1 MSVTTG
7 FARARA
13 VSVATSVATSHL
25 SMSSARRKAVATTAS
40 LAMSASAVVAL
51 LAGVVAPAHAQDGAY
66 PNRPVTLVVSAAA
79 GGTTDLAARLMSE
92 PLSRA
97 LGQPVV
103 VDNRPGGAGGIAAQL
118 VARAKPDGY
127 TLLVQYSG
135 YHVITPLLVKNLSW
149 DPVKDF
155 APVANLLSAPQVLV
169 VRPSLPV
176 KSLKELVDYA
186 KANPNKLNYAS
197 SGNGSLQHVS
207 TELLNQMA
215 GIQITHVPYKGTGP
229 AMTDLLG
236 GSVDL
241 TITTPPPL
249 MGHIQ
254 SGKLRPLVVTSKS
267 RLPSLKDV
275 PSAPEAGYPDLDV
288 SSWFAMY
295 APAGTSKA
303 VIDKLSGEIEK
314 IMATEAFR
322 KKAADLGA
330 EARYMG
336 PQRLDQYQRAEL
348 ARWEKVVKAANI
360 QAE

>member
-1 MSVTTG
+1 MPHIP
-7 FARARA
+7 AIA
-13 VSVATSVATSHL
+13 
-25 SMSSARRKAVATTAS
+25 SARPHSSLSAAASRRKMFAVAAA
-40 LAMSASAVVAL
+40 LAA
-51 LAGVVAPAHAQDGAY
+51 AGLSGAPAWAQDGAY
-66 PNRPVTLVVSAAA
+66 PTRPVTLVVSAAA
-79 GGTTDLAARLMSE
+79 GGTTDLAARMIAE
-92 PLSRA
+92 PLSKA

-103 VDNRPGGAGGIAAQL
+103 VDNRPGGSGGIAAQT

-127 TLLVQYSG
+127 TLMVQYSG
-135 YHVITPLLVKNLSW
+135 YQVITPLLTKTAW

-155 APVANLLSAPQVLV
+155 TPVANLLSAPQVLV

-176 KSLKELVDYA
+176 KTLKELVAYA

-254 SGKLRPLVVTSKS
+254 GGKLRPLVVTSKQ

-295 APAGTSKA
+295 APAGTPKPI
-303 VIDKLSGEIEK
+303 IDKLAGEIER
-314 IMATEAFR
+314 IMQTDAFR
-322 KKAADLGA
+322 KKAEELGA
-330 EARYMG
+330 EARFMG
-336 PQRLDQYQRAEL
+336 PQQLATYQRNEL
-348 ARWEKVVKAANI
+348 ARWGKVIKSADI
-360 QAE
+360 HAE

>member
-1 MSVTTG
+1 MNRNLIG
-7 FARARA
+7 
-13 VSVATSVATSHL
+13 
-25 SMSSARRKAVATTAS
+25 
-40 LAMSASAVVAL
+40 
-51 LAGVVAPAHAQDGAY
+51 AGVVLAMAGLACTAAAQAQEGSY
-66 PNRPVTLVVSAAA
+66 PNRPVMLVVSAAA
-79 GGTTDLAARLMSE
+79 GGTTDLAARLISE
-92 PLSRA
+92 PLAKA
-97 LGQPVV
+97 LGQSVV
-103 VDNRPGGAGGIAAQL
+103 VDNKPGGNGTIAAQA
-118 VARAKPDGY
+118 VQRAKPDGY

-135 YHVITPLLVKNLSW
+135 YHVITPLLTKTSW

-169 VRPSLPV
+169 VRPGLPV
-176 KSLKELVDYA
+176 KSLKELVAYA

-236 GSVDL
+236 GNVDM

-249 MGHIQ
+249 MGHIAA
-254 SGKLRPLVVTSKS
+254 GKLRPLVVTSKT

-295 APAGTSKA
+295 APVGTPKP
-303 VIDKLSGEIEK
+303 VIDKLTTEIEK
-314 IMATEAFR
+314 IMKTEAFR
-322 KKAADLGA
+322 KKAEELGA
-330 EARYMG
+330 DARYMN
-336 PQRLDQYQRAEL
+336 PQQLDQFQKAEL
-348 ARWEKVVKAANI
+348 QRWAKVIKSADI
-360 QAE
+360 HAE

>member
-1 MSVTTG
+1 MPRNPA
-7 FARARA
+7 FAIARPHFSLCA
-13 VSVATSVATSHL
+13 SG
-25 SMSSARRKAVATTAS
+25 ARRKALATVVTLAAAS
-40 LAMSASAVVAL
+40 LAGTAAW
-51 LAGVVAPAHAQDGAY
+51 AQDGSY
-66 PNRPVTLVVSAAA
+66 PTRPVTLVVSAAA
-79 GGTTDLAARLMSE
+79 GGTTDLAARMISE

-103 VDNRPGGAGGIAAQL
+103 VDNRPGGSGGIAAQT

-127 TLLVQYSG
+127 TLMVQYSG
-135 YHVITPLLVKNLSW
+135 YQVISPLLMKNAW

-155 APVANLLSAPQVLV
+155 SPVANILSAPQVLV

-176 KSLKELVDYA
+176 KTLKELVAYA

-249 MGHIQ
+249 MGHI
-254 SGKLRPLVVTSKS
+254 P
-267 RLPSLKDV
+267 
-275 PSAPEAGYPDLDV
+275 
-288 SSWFAMY
+288 SWFALY
-295 APAGTSKA
+295 APAGTPKPI
-303 VIDKLSGEIEK
+303 IDKLAGEIDR
-314 IMATEAFR
+314 IMQTEAFR
-322 KKAADLGA
+322 KKAEELGA
-330 EARYMG
+330 EAKFMG
-336 PQRLDQYQRAEL
+336 PQQLAAYQRSEL
-348 ARWEKVVKAANI
+348 ARWAKVIKAADI
-360 QAE
+360 HAE

>member
-1 MSVTTG
+1 MPRNPASAI
-7 FARARA
+7 ARPQSFQCA
-13 VSVATSVATSHL
+13 SG
-25 SMSSARRKAVATTAS
+25 ARRKTLAAAVA
-40 LAMSASAVVAL
+40 LAAAG
-51 LAGVVAPAHAQDGAY
+51 LAGTAAWAQDGAY
-66 PNRPVTLVVSAAA
+66 PTRPVTLVVSAAA
-79 GGTTDLAARLMSE
+79 GGTTDLAARMISE
-92 PLSRA
+92 PLSKA

-103 VDNRPGGAGGIAAQL
+103 VDNRPGGSGGIAAQT

-127 TLLVQYSG
+127 TLMVQYSG
-135 YHVITPLLVKNLSW
+135 YQVISPLLVKNAW

-155 APVANLLSAPQVLV
+155 SPVANILSAPQVLV

-176 KSLKELVDYA
+176 KTLKELVAYA
-186 KANPNKLNYAS
+186 KANPDKLNYAS

-215 GIQITHVPYKGTGP
+215 GIRITHVPYKGTGP

-249 MGHIQ
+249 MGHIAG
-254 SGKLRPLVVTSKS
+254 GKLRALVVTSKQ

-295 APAGTSKA
+295 APAGTPKPI
-303 VIDKLSGEIEK
+303 IDKLAGEIER
-314 IMATEAFR
+314 IMQTEAFR
-322 KKAADLGA
+322 KKAEELGA
-330 EARYMG
+330 EAKFMG
-336 PQRLDQYQRAEL
+336 PQQLATYQRNEL
-348 ARWEKVVKAANI
+348 VRWAKVIKAADI
-360 QAE
+360 HAE

>member
-1 MSVTTG
+1 MPRIPACAN
-7 FARARA
+7 ARP
-13 VSVATSVATSHL
+13 H
-25 SMSSARRKAVATTAS
+25 SSLPASAARRRALAAAVA
-40 LAMSASAVVAL
+40 LAATGLTGAAW
-51 LAGVVAPAHAQDGAY
+51 AQDGSY
-66 PNRPVTLVVSAAA
+66 PARPVTLVVSAAA
-79 GGTTDLAARLMSE
+79 GGTTDLAARMISE
-92 PLSRA
+92 PLSKA

-103 VDNRPGGAGGIAAQL
+103 VDNRPGGSGGIAAQT

-135 YHVITPLLVKNLSW
+135 FQVITPLLTKTSW

-176 KSLKELVDYA
+176 KTLKELVAYA

-254 SGKLRPLVVTSKS
+254 GGKLRALVVTSKQ

-295 APAGTSKA
+295 APAGTPKPI
-303 VIDKLSGEIEK
+303 VDKLAGEIER
-314 IMATEAFR
+314 IMQTDAFR
-322 KKAADLGA
+322 KKAEELGA
-330 EARYMG
+330 EAKFMG
-336 PQRLDQYQRAEL
+336 PQQLATYQRNEL
-348 ARWEKVVKAANI
+348 ARWGKVIKSADI
-360 QAE
+360 HAE

>member
-1 MSVTTG
+1 MQRNLSL
-7 FARARA
+7 
-13 VSVATSVATSHL
+13 VA
-25 SMSSARRKAVATTAS
+25 AS
-40 LAMSASAVVAL
+40 LL
-51 LAGVVAPAHAQDGAY
+51 LAAGAAHAQDGTY
-66 PNRPVTLVVSAAA
+66 PSRPITLVVSAAA
-79 GGTTDLAARLMSE
+79 GGTTDIAARMISE
-92 PLSRA
+92 PLSKA

-103 VDNRPGGAGGIAAQL
+103 VDNRPGGNGGIAASVVQRSK
-118 VARAKPDGY
+118 ADGY
-127 TLLVQYSG
+127 TLLLQYSG
-135 YHVITPLLVKNLSW
+135 FHVITPLLTKASW

-155 APVANLLSAPQVLV
+155 MPVANVLSAPQVLV

-176 KSLKELVDYA
+176 KSLKELVAYA

-249 MGHIQ
+249 MGHIAA
-254 SGKLRPLVVTSKS
+254 GKLRPLVVTSKE

-275 PSAPEAGYPDLDV
+275 PSAPDAGYPDLDV

-295 APAGTSKA
+295 APAGTPKP
-303 VIDKLSGEIEK
+303 VIDKLTGEIDK
-314 IMATEAFR
+314 IMKTEAFR
-322 KKAADLGA
+322 KKAEELGA
-330 EARYMG
+330 EAKYMN
-336 PQRLDQYQRAEL
+336 PQQLDQYQRAEL
-348 ARWEKVVKAANI
+348 ARWGKVIKSADI
-360 QAE
+360 HAE

>member
-1 MSVTTG
+1 MKQSLQHKL
-7 FARARA
+7 A
-13 VSVATSVATSHL
+13 
-25 SMSSARRKAVATTAS
+25 MPARRKAVAATLAALGTAW
-40 LAMSASAVVAL
+40 L
-51 LAGVVAPAHAQDGAY
+51 APAALAQDGSY
-66 PNRPVTLVVSAAA
+66 PSRPVTLVVSAAA
-79 GGTTDLAARLMSE
+79 GGTTDLAARMISE
-92 PLSRA
+92 PLAKA

-103 VDNRPGGAGGIAAQL
+103 VDNRPGGSGGIAAQL

-127 TLLVQYSG
+127 TLMLQYSG
-135 YHVITPLLVKNLSW
+135 YHVITPLLIKNLSW

-155 APVANLLSAPQVLV
+155 APVANILSAPQVLV

-176 KSLKELVDYA
+176 KTLKELVAYA
-186 KANPNKLNYAS
+186 KANPDKLNYAS

-215 GIQITHVPYKGTGP
+215 GTKITHVPYKGTGP

-249 MGHIQ
+249 MGHIAA
-254 SGKLRPLVVTSKS
+254 GKLRPLVVTSKT

-295 APAGTSKA
+295 APAGTPKA
-303 VIDKLSGEIEK
+303 VIDKLTGEIDK
-314 IMATEAFR
+314 IMRTEAFR
-322 KKAADLGA
+322 KKAEELGA
-330 EARYMG
+330 EAKYMN
-336 PQRLDQYQRAEL
+336 PQQLAQYQKAEL
-348 ARWEKVVKAANI
+348 ERWAKVIKSANI

>member
-1 MSVTTG
+1 MSI
-7 FARARA
+7 R
-13 VSVATSVATSHL
+13 
-25 SMSSARRKAVATTAS
+25 SSQPFH
-40 LAMSASAVVAL
+40 SASPVADSAMPGRRRL
-51 LAGVVAPAHAQDGAY
+51 LAAAVCAAAACLSAGAHAQDGAY
-66 PNRPVTLVVSAAA
+66 PNRAVTLIVSAAP
-79 GGTTDLAARLMSE
+79 GGTTDLAARMISE
-92 PLSRA
+92 PLSKA

-103 VDNRPGGAGGIAAQL
+103 VENRPGGAGGIAAQL

-135 YHVITPLLVKNLSW
+135 FHVITPLLMKGLSW

-176 KSLKELVDYA
+176 KSLSELVAYA

-215 GIQITHVPYKGTGP
+215 GIRITHVPYKGTGP

-249 MGHIQ
+249 IPHIQ
-254 SGKLRPLVVTSKS
+254 AGKLRPLVVTSKN

-275 PSAPEAGYPDLDV
+275 PSAPEAGYADLDV

-295 APAGTSKA
+295 APAGTPKP
-303 VIDKLSGEIEK
+303 VIDKLTGEIDK
-314 IMATEAFR
+314 IMKTEAFR
-322 KKAADLGA
+322 KKAEELGA
-330 EARYMG
+330 EAKYMNPSQLG
-336 PQRLDQYQRAEL
+336 QYQRAEL
-348 ARWEKVVKAANI
+348 TRWGKVIQSANI

>member
-1 MSVTTG
+1 MAG
-7 FARARA
+7 LAC
-13 VSVATSVATSHL
+13 
-25 SMSSARRKAVATTAS
+25 TA
-40 LAMSASAVVAL
+40 A
-51 LAGVVAPAHAQDGAY
+51 AQAQEGSY
-66 PNRPVTLVVSAAA
+66 PNRPVMLVVSAAA
-79 GGTTDLAARLMSE
+79 GGTTDLAARLISE
-92 PLSRA
+92 PLAKA
-97 LGQPVV
+97 LGQSVV
-103 VDNRPGGAGGIAAQL
+103 VDNKPGGNGTIAAQA
-118 VARAKPDGY
+118 VQRAKPDGY

-135 YHVITPLLVKNLSW
+135 YHVITPLLTKTSW

-169 VRPSLPV
+169 VRPGLPV
-176 KSLKELVDYA
+176 KSLKELVAYA

-236 GSVDL
+236 GNVDM

-249 MGHIQ
+249 MGHIAA
-254 SGKLRPLVVTSKS
+254 GKLRPLVVTSKT

-295 APAGTSKA
+295 APVGTPKP
-303 VIDKLSGEIEK
+303 VIDKLTSEIEK
-314 IMATEAFR
+314 IMKTEAFR
-322 KKAADLGA
+322 KKAEELGA
-330 EARYMG
+330 DARYMN
-336 PQRLDQYQRAEL
+336 PQQLDQFQKAEL
-348 ARWEKVVKAANI
+348 QRWAKVIKSADI
-360 QAE
+360 HAE

>member
-1 MSVTTG
+1 MNRNLIG
-7 FARARA
+7 
-13 VSVATSVATSHL
+13 
-25 SMSSARRKAVATTAS
+25 
-40 LAMSASAVVAL
+40 
-51 LAGVVAPAHAQDGAY
+51 AGVVLAMAGLACTAAAQAQEGSY
-66 PNRPVTLVVSAAA
+66 PNRPVMLVVSAAA
-79 GGTTDLAARLMSE
+79 GGTTDLAARLISE
-92 PLSRA
+92 PLAKA
-97 LGQPVV
+97 LGQSVV
-103 VDNRPGGAGGIAAQL
+103 VDNKPGGNGTIAAQA
-118 VARAKPDGY
+118 VQRAKPDGY

-135 YHVITPLLVKNLSW
+135 YHVITPLLTKTSW

-169 VRPSLPV
+169 VRPGLPV
-176 KSLKELVDYA
+176 KSLKELVAYA

-236 GSVDL
+236 GNVDM

-249 MGHIQ
+249 MGHIAA
-254 SGKLRPLVVTSKS
+254 GKLRPLVVTSKT

-295 APAGTSKA
+295 APVGTPKP
-303 VIDKLSGEIEK
+303 VIDKLTSEIEK
-314 IMATEAFR
+314 IMKTEAFR
-322 KKAADLGA
+322 KKAEELGA
-330 EARYMG
+330 DARYMN
-336 PQRLDQYQRAEL
+336 PQQLDQFQKAEL
-348 ARWEKVVKAANI
+348 QRWAKVIKSADI
-360 QAE
+360 HAE